1 MDKQIL
7 QLINGQIN
15 FEFFSSYLYLG
26 FANYYAEADLDGFE
40 NWFHIQAKEEL
51 DHAMLLIQYL
61 HNNDQKVVLEQIR
74 KPDLKLTSHAQ
85 PLKIAYEHEKQVTV
99 RFNRIYEA
107 AFKKKD
113 FRTTQLLEW
122 FIMEQGEEEK
132 AASDLMA
139 KMNLFG
145 NDSKGLYELNKE
157 FAARVYAAPSLVL

>member
-1 MDKQIL
+1 MDEQIL
-7 QLINGQIN
+7 QLINEQIN

-40 NWFHIQAKEEL
+40 NWFQIQAREEL

-61 HNNDQKVVLEQIR
+61 HNNDQKVILEDIR
-74 KPDLKLTSHAQ
+74 RPDLKLSSHAQ
-85 PLKIAYEHEKQVTV
+85 PLKVAYEHEKQVTG
-99 RFNRIYEA
+99 RFNEIYET

-132 AASDLMA
+132 AASDLLA

-145 NDSKGLYELNKE
+145 GEPKGLYELNKE
-157 FAARVYAAPSLVL
+157 FAARVYAAPTLVL